1 MYPVWYCIP
10 THCKG
15 YCTPCVIACM
25 LGSVGISWVGDTAEI
40 TQSVHDDTLEDDFGD
55 SDDDDG
61 DRITC
66 G

>member
-1 MYPVWYCIP
+1 
-10 THCKG
+10 
-15 YCTPCVIACM
+15 M